1 MGKTLTPEER
11 AAVVARLREMQ
22 ETAKRQRQAVEQV
35 SREIEELEALMNAT
49 ATDTAAPAERAEE
62 IPAR

>member
-1 MGKTLTPEER
+1 
-11 AAVVARLREMQ
+11 MQ